1 MQRAT
6 AESDLTHL
14 AQQAVDTVNATLDEI
29 RDEVAQMEAAGQ
41 VQPDVRA
48 IRAAEAVDPDEL
60 EEGAC
65 ARRRT
70 GARRSRSNRLEPPAM
85 TAEEAIAELREKIE
99 RMGPVNMMAIEQ
111 SKELEERHGFL
122 TTQQKDLVDSIAQ
135 TNEAISKIDETT
147 HARFREAFTAIN
159 QNFQTMFST
168 LFGGGKAGIILLDES
183 DPLESGIDIVAQPP
197 GKRLQSVMLLS
208 GGEKALTAIALMFG
222 MFKYRPSPFCL
233 LDEIDAPLDDANIGR
248 FIEMLRSMMDKTQFI
263 IITHSRKTME
273 IANRLYGVT
282 MEEPGVS
289 KLISIQLN

>member
-1 MQRAT
+1 
-6 AESDLTHL
+6 
-14 AQQAVDTVNATLDEI
+14 
-29 RDEVAQMEAAGQ
+29 
-41 VQPDVRA
+41 
-48 IRAAEAVDPDEL
+48 
-60 EEGAC
+60 
-65 ARRRT
+65 
-70 GARRSRSNRLEPPAM
+70 M

-159 QNFQTMFST
+159 ENSRRCSRRCS
-168 LFGGGKAGIILLDES
+168 AAARPASSLLDES

-222 MFKYRPSPFCL
+222 DVQVPAEPVLPARRNRRAARRREHRPVRR
-233 LDEIDAPLDDANIGR
+233 DAALDDGQDAVHHHHAQPQDHGDRRSALRRDDGR
-248 FIEMLRSMMDKTQFI
+248 ARRLEARS
-263 IITHSRKTME
+263 
-273 IANRLYGVT
+273 
-282 MEEPGVS
+282 P
-289 KLISIQLN
+289 IQLN